1 MRHVL
6 VLAAVLTG
14 AVGTLGAAP
23 SQPICVHSAAQLWLG
38 SEAFKTD
45 VSFEEM
51 EYQLGHA
58 LIFGTFVEDDEFQIP
73 HNPVRGAGCIQD
85 AAEGGHPRAQG
96 LLGALYHDGTGVLQD
111 LVLAYKWLSLA
122 AMHGDERSRKAR
134 DQLSEEL
141 TPAQAAEA
149 RRLAQ
154 AWLERHPEAP

>member
-14 AVGTLGAAP
+14 AVGTVGAEP
-23 SQPICVHSAAQLWLG
+23 SQKNSICVHSAAQLWLG

-58 LIFGTFVEDDEFQIP
+58 LIFGTFVEDDEFSIP

-85 AAEGGHPRAQG
+85 AAEGGHPQAQA

-111 LVLAYKWLSLA
+111 LVLAYKWLSLGALYGVDHA
-122 AMHGDERSRKAR
+122 AQLR
-134 DQLSEEL
+134 DQIAEQL
-141 TPAQAAEA
+141 TAAEVA
-149 RRLAQ
+149 ESRRLAQ
-154 AWLERHPEAP
+154 EWLEREQ